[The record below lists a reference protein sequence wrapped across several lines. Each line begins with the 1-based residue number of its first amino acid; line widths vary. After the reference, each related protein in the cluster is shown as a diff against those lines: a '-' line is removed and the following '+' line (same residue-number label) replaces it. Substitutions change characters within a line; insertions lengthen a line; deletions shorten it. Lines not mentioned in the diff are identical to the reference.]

1 MKQIFEYN
9 DYRLF
14 LKDYFNEKKKT
25 TGYFT
30 HRYFAEKAGFSSPV
44 FIKLV
49 IDAKANLSKK
59 SVKKLISAM
68 GLTDIQARYFEDLVH
83 FNQAKTHQTKQKYFT
98 ILRTINKDHSVHV
111 LDTDQYD
118 FYSNWHN
125 SALRELAAATG
136 FKDNFAELG
145 KQVNPPLKAKE
156 VKAAIRLLEKTN
168 LLKKK
173 EDGTYE
179 QTAKII
185 STGSEVVSLAI
196 RDLHKQMAELAVR
209 AVENTPKDERDI
221 SGLTIGVSQNGF
233 EKIKEEL
240 KKTREKIMS
249 IVAEDE
255 PVEKVCRVNFQIF
268 PLSKNLSSRS
278 EKESKQ

>member
-9 DYRLF
+9 NYRLF
-14 LKDYFNEKKKT
+14 LKDYFNEKKKK

-30 HRYFAEKAGFSSPV
+30 HRYFAKKAGFSSPV

-59 SVKKLISAM
+59 SVKKLILAM
-68 GLTDIQARYFEDLVH
+68 ELTDIQAGYFEALVN
-83 FNQAKTHQTKQKYFT
+83 FNQAKTHQIKQKYFT
-98 ILRTINKDHSVHV
+98 ILRATNKDHSVHV

-125 SALRELAAATG
+125 SAIRELAPAIG

-145 KQVNPPLKAKE
+145 KLVNPRLKAKE

-168 LLKKK
+168 LLRKK
-173 EDGTYE
+173 EDGTYQ
-179 QTAKII
+179 QTAKLI
-185 STGSEVVSLAI
+185 STGSEVVSLAV
-196 RDLHKQMAELAVR
+196 RDLHRQMAQLAVQ
-209 AVENTPKDERDI
+209 AIENVPKDERDI
-221 SGLTIGVSQNGF
+221 SGLTVGVSQNGF
-233 EKIKEEL
+233 EKIKDEL
-240 KKTREKIMS
+240 KKAREKIMS

-255 PVEKVCRVNFQIF
+255 PVEKACRVNFQLF
-268 PLSKNLSSRS
+268 PLSKNVSSIS
-278 EKESKQ
+278 NKESKQ

>member
-9 DYRLF
+9 NYRLF
-14 LKDYFNEKKKT
+14 LKDYFIEKKKK

-44 FIKLV
+44 FVKLV

-59 SVKKLISAM
+59 SINKLILAM
-68 GLTDIQARYFEDLVH
+68 ELTDIQAGYFKVLVH
-83 FNQAKTHQTKQKYFT
+83 FNQAKTHKIKQKNFT
-98 ILRTINKDHSVHV
+98 ILRALNKEHSVHV

-118 FYSNWHN
+118 YYSNWHN
-125 SALRELAAATG
+125 SVLRELATTTG

-145 KQVNPPLKAKE
+145 KMVNPRLKIKE

-179 QTAKII
+179 QTAKLI
-185 STGSEVVSLAI
+185 STGSEVVSLAV
-196 RDLHKQMAELAVR
+196 RDLHRQMAKLAVN
-209 AVENTPKDERDI
+209 AIENTPKDERDI
-221 SGLTIGVSQNGF
+221 SGLTVGVSQKGF
-233 EKIKEEL
+233 DRIKDELEKA
-240 KKTREKIMS
+240 RERIMS

-255 PVEKVCRVNFQIF
+255 PVEKVCRVNLQFF
-268 PLSKNLSSRS
+268 PLSKNVKSGSN
-278 EKESKQ
+278 KERKL